1 MKQNKY
7 YHKYNSLPAF
17 WCLGEP
23 IIMYR
28 STTTAGAVL
37 LVFVVFLLLVI
48 VVVVVLKLLLCTIFS
63 VLDKNHHYANIS
75 TFLASNQPSQN

>member
-37 LVFVVFLLLVI
+37 LVFVVFLI

-63 VLDKNHHYANIS
+63 VLHKNHHYAIFS
-75 TFLASNQPSQN
+75 TFLVSNQPSQN